1 MVKRATLLCQGDYI
15 TKECLPR
22 EMWENPAPREK
33 SHVSRREMEKEL
45 IRDALQKCYNNKS
58 EAARMLQIDR
68 KTLYN
73 KLKAYGL
80 DEE

>member
-1 MVKRATLLCQGDYI
+1 M
-15 TKECLPR
+15 
-22 EMWENPAPREK
+22 N
-33 SHVSRREMEKEL
+33 RREMEKEL
-45 IRDALQKCYNNKS
+45 IRDALQKCHNNKS

-80 DEE
+80 DME

>member
-1 MVKRATLLCQGDYI
+1 MDEVVSKQ
-15 TKECLPR
+15 
-22 EMWENPAPREK
+22 EK
-33 SHVSRREMEKEL
+33 TYVNRREMEKEL
-45 IRDALQKCYNNKS
+45 IRDALQKCHNNKS

-80 DEE
+80 DME